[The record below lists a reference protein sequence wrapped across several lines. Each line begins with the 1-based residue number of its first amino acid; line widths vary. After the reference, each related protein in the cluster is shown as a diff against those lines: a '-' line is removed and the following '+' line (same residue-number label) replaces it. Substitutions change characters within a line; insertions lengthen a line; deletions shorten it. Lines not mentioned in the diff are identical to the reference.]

1 MKKNNKLSV
10 ADTVIGEIYPASL
23 LGRCTASECPCCKRA
38 LKDHDTV
45 VAVPNPSVPTGKS
58 LVGVGCHP
66 EVSDLSGHK
75 VELKWRTSSVN
86 PALTRGMIMRAT
98 QKYARRDVSVHAGYV
113 TLTLWV
119 PDGKGAQQ
127 VAKIPSTMAVAR
139 ESIRMRIDETEWMP
153 YDSETVTV
161 LVGKSR
167 KYQGTKAYG
176 V

>member
-10 ADTVIGEIYPASL
+10 ADTIVGNVYLTSA
-23 LGRCTASECPCCKRA
+23 LGRCASSECPCCKRA
-38 LKDHDTV
+38 LKAHDTV
-45 VAVPNPSVPTGKS
+45 VCVPCSSVPTGRA

-98 QKYARRDVSVHAGYV
+98 AKYASRDVSVHAGYV
-113 TLTLWV
+113 TVTLWV

-127 VAKIPSTMAVAR
+127 VAKLPATVGVAR
-139 ESIRMRIDETEWMP
+139 ETIRMRVDDAEWES
-153 YDSETVTV
+153 YDSARITE
-161 LVGKSR
+161 LVGKTG

-176 V
+176 C